1 VTLSRNIAKLDKRS
15 NFTALLD
22 RAFAFRDRVLSSPRF
37 IRFAETFPL
46 TRPIARREAGALF
59 DLCSGFIYS
68 QVLLSCVRL
77 GLFDHLRDGPL
88 ARDEIARRLGL
99 GEDATA
105 RLLTAAVALRL
116 VEERSGGRHGL
127 GRLGAAVLAS
137 PGLTAMVE
145 HHGLVYRD
153 LTDPVALLRGEA
165 KAHGAGEPTADKGT
179 HLASYWPY
187 AEGDTSADR
196 DAVSAYTALMAATQP
211 AIAEEVLDACDFMR
225 HRCLMD
231 VGGGDGTFLRAAAR
245 RVPGLDLVLFDVP
258 AVADLADAKFKAANL
273 AHRAQA
279 AGGDFTK
286 ELPKGADVV
295 TLVRVLLDH
304 DDETALKILTSVRAA
319 LPQGGVLVV
328 AEPMAGTRGAEKVA
342 AYFSFY
348 LMAMGRGRP
357 RTEAQLRDLLRRAGF
372 TSVRRRGTHQPLLV
386 RVLEASF

>member
-1 VTLSRNIAKLDKRS
+1 MDKRS
-15 NFTALLD
+15 NFNALMD

-77 GLFDHLRDGPL
+77 GLFEHLRGGPL

-116 VEERSGGRHGL
+116 AEERSGGRYGL

-153 LTDPVALLRGEA
+153 LEDPVALLRGET
-165 KAHGAGEPTADKGT
+165 KARDAGDAANPAADKGT

-211 AIAEEVLDACDFMR
+211 AIAEEVLDAYDFMR

-245 RVPGLDLVLFDVP
+245 RVPALDLVLFDMP

-273 AHRAQA
+273 AHRART

-286 ELPKGADVV
+286 ELPKGADIV

-304 DDETALKILTSVRAA
+304 DDDTALKTLTSVRAA
-319 LPQGGVLVV
+319 LPQGGVLVI

-342 AYFSFY
+342 AYFSLY

-357 RTEAQLRDLLRRAGF
+357 RTEAQLRDLLQRAGF
-372 TSVRRRGTHQPLLV
+372 TAIKRCATRQPLLV
-386 RVLEASF
+386 RVLAATF

>member
-1 VTLSRNIAKLDKRS
+1 M
-15 NFTALLD
+15 D
-22 RAFAFRDRVLSSPRF
+22 RVFAFRDRVLSSPRF

-68 QVLLSCVRL
+68 QVLLACVRL
-77 GLFDHLRDGPL
+77 RLFDHLRAGPL
-88 ARDEIARRLGL
+88 SRDEIARRLGL

-116 VEERSGGRHGL
+116 VEERSGGRYGL

-153 LTDPVALLRGEA
+153 LIDPVALLRGEA
-165 KAHGAGEPTADKGT
+165 KAHGAAVASTADKGT

-187 AEGDTSADR
+187 AEGDTGADR

-211 AIAEEVLDACDFMR
+211 AIAEEVLDAYDFTR

-273 AHRAQA
+273 AHRAKA

-304 DDETALKILTSVRAA
+304 DDDTGLAILSSVRAA
-319 LPQGGVLVV
+319 LPPGGVLVV

-342 AYFSFY
+342 AYFSLY

-357 RTEAQLRDLLRRAGF
+357 RTEAQLRDLLQRAGF
-372 TSVRRRGTHQPLLV
+372 KTVRRRATHQPLLV
-386 RVLEASF
+386 RVLAATS